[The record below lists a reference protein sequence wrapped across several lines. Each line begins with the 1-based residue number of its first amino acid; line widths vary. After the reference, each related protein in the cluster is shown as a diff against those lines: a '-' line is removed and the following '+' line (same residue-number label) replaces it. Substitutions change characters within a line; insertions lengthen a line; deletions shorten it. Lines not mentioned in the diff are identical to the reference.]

1 MAQHRA
7 ATERVCLKIMMIRR
21 CAGDRG
27 TPLFRGIPPTLSR
40 PQSAALPGTLLR
52 VQSVAGDRLPSA
64 NPAIFVLAACIGCCW
79 HLQHLARMGAVVIR
93 AFMKKNINDVHILPP
108 SPTGQCTHCCFCLNL
123 DGYGCYV
130 IWHGSYRG

>member
-1 MAQHRA
+1 MR
-7 ATERVCLKIMMIRR
+7 IRR

-93 AFMKKNINDVHILPP
+93 AFMKKNINDVHIYIA
-108 SPTGQCTHCCFCLNL
+108 TVANMTVHTVC
-123 DGYGCYV
+123 
-130 IWHGSYRG
+130 